1 MTNAEK
7 KARLNRLDTEIAKV
21 RNKLNKRRA
30 ELNLEKRKRDFDR
43 RPIKQRKVLE
53 ALGLSPYHEER
64 IIHRECG
71 TLRTK

>member
-1 MTNAEK
+1 MNIS
-7 KARLNRLDTEIAKV
+7 KARAAI
-21 RNKLNKRRA
+21 NKRRA
-30 ELNLEKRKRDFDR
+30 ELNHEKRKRDFDR